1 MQRTRASMDS
11 AGLILLMI
19 DASAPISESDL
30 AILKSLP
37 TVPVIIVVNKI
48 DLPQLADFSG
58 WQGLSRKYPVVSLS
72 AKEKTGMETLESL
85 IEQLVFEDTAHVSI
99 DVSLDN
105 GRQIECLI
113 AAKRSLASALTAIA
127 DEMPLDCVAIDLR
140 AAVSALGQIT
150 GETVS
155 DEVVREIFAKFCLG
169 K

>member
-1 MQRTRASMDS
+1 MDAPS
-11 AGLILLMI
+11 
-19 DASAPISESDL
+19 DAFLWVKAL
-30 AILKSLP
+30 H
-37 TVPVIIVVNKI
+37 II
-48 DLPQLADFSG
+48 A
-58 WQGLSRKYPVVSLS
+58 VVSLS